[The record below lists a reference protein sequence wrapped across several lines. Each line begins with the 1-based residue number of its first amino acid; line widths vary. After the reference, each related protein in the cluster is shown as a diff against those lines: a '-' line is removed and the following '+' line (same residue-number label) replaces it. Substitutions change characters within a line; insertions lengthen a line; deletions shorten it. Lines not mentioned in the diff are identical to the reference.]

1 MAQSTQ
7 SEEPEILPGKEPAR
21 AKEEEKRS
29 PRPTVQ
35 SPPPP
40 RGFLSIKWILLLVL
54 VIGLALGGAWY
65 WSYSSIR
72 ESTDDAQIDGH
83 LHPVSARVS
92 GTVRKVLVRENQYVE
107 QGTPL
112 VEIDQRDY
120 QVAVDRA
127 RADLAEMEASLH
139 VSRTEVPISSTT
151 TFSLLSG
158 AEASVGEAEASL
170 AAAQKE
176 VDAARARLNV
186 TQAKVREAT
195 ANEVR
200 ATRDLKRMEALVAK
214 DEVSRQQYDLS
225 VAEGESYHAQ
235 VESAMSQVREAEEGV
250 RVAESK
256 VAQQRAALVRA
267 QTTVKSAST
276 APQQVAVT
284 QARAESAAARVQQ
297 MRAALEQASLNL
309 TYTTIQAPASGVINQ
324 RSVEVGQVV
333 AAGQTLLSVIP
344 LDVDSI
350 WVTANFKE
358 TQLKN
363 VRPGQAVEISV
374 DTYGGRE
381 YKGHVES
388 IAAASGARS
397 SLLPP
402 ENATGNFV
410 KVVQRIPVRILIDHD
425 QDQDHLLRPGM
436 SVFPTVLTK

>member
-1 MAQSTQ
+1 MAHSTQ
-7 SEEPEILPGKEPAR
+7 SEEPEVQPDEETARDKAQERGKA
-21 AKEEEKRS
+21 
-29 PRPTVQ
+29 RPTIQ
-35 SPPPP
+35 SPPSP
-40 RGFLSIKWILLLVL
+40 RGILRIKWIILLVF
-54 VIGLALGGAWY
+54 VIAAGVGGTQY

-83 LHPVSARVS
+83 LHPVGARIS
-92 GTVRKVLVRENQYVE
+92 GTVLKVLVRDNQYVE
-107 QGTPL
+107 LGTPM
-112 VEIDQRDY
+112 VEIDPRDY

-127 RADLAEMEASLH
+127 KADLAEMEASLH

-176 VDAARARLNV
+176 VDAARARFSV

-195 ANEVR
+195 ANDVR
-200 ATRDLKRMEALVAK
+200 SARDLKRMEALVAK

-235 VESAMSQVREAEEGV
+235 VESATSQVREAEEGI

-309 TYTTIQAPASGVINQ
+309 TYTTVRAPASGVINQ

-363 VRPGQAVEISV
+363 VRPGQAVTISV
-374 DTYGGRE
+374 DTFGGRE
-381 YKGHVES
+381 YRGRIES

-410 KVVQRIPVRILIDHD
+410 KVVQRIPVRISIDHD

-436 SVFPTVLTK
+436 SVLPTVLTK

>member
-1 MAQSTQ
+1 MAQNTQ
-7 SEEPEILPGKEPAR
+7 SEEPEIVPGKETVQDKAQ
-21 AKEEEKRS
+21 EKGKA
-29 PRPTVQ
+29 RPTIQ
-35 SPPPP
+35 SPPSS
-40 RGFLSIKWILLLVL
+40 RGFLKIKWIILLVF
-54 VIGLALGGAWY
+54 VAGLATGGASY

-92 GTVRKVLVRENQYVE
+92 GTVLKVLVEENQYVE

-112 VEIDQRDY
+112 VEIDRRDY

-127 RADLAEMEASLH
+127 QADLAEMVASLH

-170 AAAQKE
+170 AAAQTQI
-176 VDAARARLNV
+176 DAARARLNV
-186 TQAKVREAT
+186 AQAKVREAS

-200 ATRDLKRMEALVAK
+200 ATRDLKRMETLVAK
-214 DEVSRQQYDLS
+214 EEVSRQQYDLS

-235 VESAMSQVREAEEGV
+235 VESAKSQVREAEEEV
-250 RVAESK
+250 RVAESN
-256 VAQQRAALVRA
+256 VAQQRAALLRA

-276 APQQVAVT
+276 APQQVVVT

>member
-1 MAQSTQ
+1 MAHSTQ
-7 SEEPEILPGKEPAR
+7 SEETDVQPG
-21 AKEEEKRS
+21 EEAGRDNRPTIQSTPS
-29 PRPTVQ
+29 PRRV
-35 SPPPP
+35 
-40 RGFLSIKWILLLVL
+40 LSTKSLILLVF
-54 VIGLALGGAWY
+54 VAGLSVGGAWY
-65 WSYSSIR
+65 WAYSSIR

-83 LHPVSARVS
+83 LHPVSARIS
-92 GTVRKVLVRENQYVE
+92 GTVLKVLVRDNQYVD

-112 VEIDQRDY
+112 VEIDPHDY

-127 RADLAEMEASLH
+127 KADLAEMEASLH
-139 VSRTEVPISSTT
+139 VSRTEVPISSIT
-151 TFSLLSG
+151 TFSQLSG

-170 AAAQKE
+170 AASQKE

-186 TQAKVREAT
+186 AQAKVREAT

-200 ATRDLKRMEALVAK
+200 AARDLKRMEALVAK
-214 DEVSRQQYDLS
+214 EEVSRQQYDLS
-225 VAEGESYHAQ
+225 VAEGESYHAE

-250 RVAESK
+250 RGAESK
-256 VAQQRAALVRA
+256 VAQQRAALLHA

-276 APQQVAVT
+276 APQMVAVM

-309 TYTTIQAPASGVINQ
+309 TYTTIRAPASGVINQ
-324 RSVEVGQVV
+324 RTVEVGQVV

-344 LDVDSI
+344 LDVANI

-358 TQLKN
+358 TQLKS
-363 VRPGQAVEISV
+363 VRPGQVVTISV

-381 YKGHVES
+381 YRGHVES

-410 KVVQRIPVRILIDHD
+410 KVVQRIPIRISIDPD

-436 SVFPTVLTK
+436 SVFPTILTQ